1 MHGSDLLPKADVHGS
16 PRHFQ
21 SARVDMAG
29 AATSA
34 RLAAVPAAIAL
45 SCAPWWWPG
54 VDAWPQVEPFG
65 ALALVPLLAALVGRH
80 GLRSAPR
87 GPQIHDRQ
95 LDLII
100 CFLATAAV
108 VMLLVFTPQD
118 AASGV
123 YAALVPCLMAVAI
136 IAAGYGSRALWQLR
150 WAVVLLVLTW
160 REPWAVLADQLSPQ
174 ATAAGLHLSVLLMPS
189 ASLGASDR
197 TASVLRV
204 PHSGDFVTL
213 DPAAGAGMLMLLY
226 VGMLCGVGWSF
237 CVVGAMRRLGA
248 IAGGTAIGGVLA
260 VVQWVC
266 TMWRA
271 RSVGAPAAVE
281 WSSGGVHRFAVVAIA
296 AVVLVALSV
305 RLLRRGQ
312 DQRRLDRN
320 GGAEEGLA
328 HRLTAAVPGARLG
341 TVVVGVLAVAF
352 LVLGVVNR

>member
-1 MHGSDLLPKADVHGS
+1 MHGSDVVSKSDVQAS

-21 SARVDMAG
+21 SPRVDKAG
-29 AATSA
+29 VATCV

-45 SCAPWWWPG
+45 SCAPWWWSG
-54 VDAWPQVEPFG
+54 VDAWRQVEPFG
-65 ALALVPLLAALVGRH
+65 VLALVPLLAALVAWH
-80 GLRSAPR
+80 GLRSAR
-87 GPQIHDRQ
+87 REPQIHDRQ

-100 CFLATAAV
+100 CFLATAAAV
-108 VMLLVFTPQD
+108 TLLVLTPPQD

-123 YAALVPCLMAVAI
+123 YTALVPCLMAVAI
-136 IAAGYGSRALWQLR
+136 IAAGYGSRALWRVR

-160 REPWAVLADQLSPQ
+160 REPWAVLADQVSPH

-197 TASVLRV
+197 TVRV

-237 CVVGAMRRLGA
+237 CVVGAVRRLGA
-248 IAGGTAIGGVLA
+248 IAGGTAIGAVLA
-260 VVQWVC
+260 GVVWMC

-271 RSVGAPAAVE
+271 RSVGASATVE
-281 WSSGGVHRFAVVAIA
+281 WSSGGVHRFTVVTIA
-296 AVVLVALSV
+296 GIVLVALSV
-305 RLLRRGQ
+305 RLLCRGRDRR
-312 DQRRLDRN
+312 RSDRN
-320 GGAEEGLA
+320 GGTEAGLA
-328 HRLTAAVPGARLG
+328 HRLTAAVPDARLG